1 MIASSNCY
9 LLGDDAAAA
18 DRLRVLEEVYGRT
31 SRALL
36 ERAGLREGWR
46 CADIGCGTGLAT
58 MAMAERVGSNGSV
71 VGVDRAEFFTEEAQR
86 TAAERGLGNVEF
98 VCSDACAFA
107 PAEVWSPGFS
117 RQTPAPAEAG
127 TPNLLQPSA
136 SFDLVYARC
145 VLSHLADPLR
155 ALRAMARL
163 ARPGGVVVVEDID
176 CGGVFAHPEAPALM
190 RHLEL
195 YQKVIRLHGG
205 DPLMGR
211 KLPRLCRKA
220 GLTDVQFEIVTPAE
234 PQEPV
239 KRLYPLTLACLKP
252 EVVEAKLATADEVDA
267 RVAELHAFANDPT
280 ETMSSTPMVQVWAR
294 KT

>member
-1 MIASSNCY
+1 MATSAIAQRY

-18 DRLRVLEEVYGRT
+18 HRLRVLDEVYGRS

-36 ERAGLREGWR
+36 ERAGLRAAWR
-46 CADIGCGTGLAT
+46 CADIGCGTGWVTLT
-58 MAMAERVGSNGSV
+58 MAERVGSKGSV
-71 VGVDRAEFFTEEAQR
+71 VGVDRAESFVEEAR
-86 TAAERGLGNVEF
+86 HAVAGRGLANVEF
-98 VCSDACAFA
+98 LTGDAAA
-107 PAEVWSPGFS
+107 PPL
-117 RQTPAPAEAG
+117 TAG
-127 TPNLLQPSA
+127 E
-136 SFDLVYARC
+136 FDLVYARC

-176 CGGVFAHPEAPALM
+176 CGGVFAHPDVPALM

-220 GLTDVQFEIVTPAE
+220 GLSDVHFEIVTPTE

-239 KRLYPLTLACLKP
+239 KRLY
-252 EVVEAKLATADEVDA
+252 
-267 RVAELHAFANDPT
+267 R
-280 ETMSSTPMVQVWAR
+280 Q
-294 KT
+294 

>member
-1 MIASSNCY
+1 M
-9 LLGDDAAAA
+9 
-18 DRLRVLEEVYGRT
+18 
-31 SRALL
+31 AL
-36 ERAGLREGWR
+36 
-46 CADIGCGTGLAT
+46 
-58 MAMAERVGSNGSV
+58 AMAERVGSSGSA
-71 VGVDRAEFFTEEAQR
+71 VGVDRADFFVEEGRRVA
-86 TAAERGLGNVEF
+86 TERGLANVEF
-98 VCSDACAFA
+98 VCSDAYTLA
-107 PAEVWSPGFS
+107 PAGVWSPGFS
-117 RQTPAPAEAG
+117 RQTHAPAEAG
-127 TPNLLQPSA
+127 TPNLLQPPA

-190 RHLEL
+190 RHLDL

-211 KLPRLCRKA
+211 KLPRLCRQI
-220 GLTDVQFEIVTPAE
+220 GLGDVHFEIVTPTE
-234 PQEPV
+234 PREPV

-252 EVVEAKLATADEVDA
+252 AIVEAKLATVDEVDTL
-267 RVAELHAFANDPT
+267 VLELHAFANDPT

-294 KT
+294 TRGVME